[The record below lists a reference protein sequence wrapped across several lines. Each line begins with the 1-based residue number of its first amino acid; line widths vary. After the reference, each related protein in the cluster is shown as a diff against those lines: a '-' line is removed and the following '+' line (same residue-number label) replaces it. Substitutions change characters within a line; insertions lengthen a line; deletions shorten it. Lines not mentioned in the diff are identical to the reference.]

1 MHPSLLFKRCAVSD
15 LKEEI
20 MDSEKEEGWKEGRK
34 GRRKEREERGRM
46 DGREEGRERGRKE
59 GRKKRLKNNSHQKY
73 VFSVPVTL

>member
-20 MDSEKEEGWKEGRK
+20 VDSEKEEGWK

-46 DGREEGRERGRKE
+46 EGRKE
-59 GRKKRLKNNSHQKY
+59 GKRGEREDGWKGGGKGERKERREEEKIRKY
-73 VFSVPVTL
+73 